1 MEEIKNSVNTGIN
14 TIHAVG
20 VKKTFGDNEVLRG
33 VDLDVAPGEVIA
45 VIGPSGSGKSTLLR
59 CLIGLETV
67 SDGSIFIDGLPFVE
81 NGRYVPEKKAKQVR
95 SGMGM
100 VFQSF
105 NLFSHMSVRKNMILP
120 PTLAGRMNKE
130 QALEKAQALLAQV
143 GLSDKLDAMPSEL
156 SGGQKQR
163 VAIAR
168 TMMMDPEI
176 VLFDEPTSALDPE
189 LTGEVLAVMKE
200 LAEAKMTMIIVTHE
214 MAFARDVASRIVFMD
229 EGVVSES
236 GTPEQVFS
244 DPCPRLRTFLR
255 GFSL

>member
-59 CLIGLETV
+59 CLI
-67 SDGSIFIDGLPFVE
+67 
-81 NGRYVPEKKAKQVR
+81 
-95 SGMGM
+95 

-229 EGVVSES
+229 EGVISES

>member
-67 SDGSIFIDGLPFVE
+67 SDGSIFIDGQPFVE

-156 SGGQKQR
+156 SGGY
-163 VAIAR
+163 
-168 TMMMDPEI
+168 
-176 VLFDEPTSALDPE
+176 
-189 LTGEVLAVMKE
+189 
-200 LAEAKMTMIIVTHE
+200 
-214 MAFARDVASRIVFMD
+214 
-229 EGVVSES
+229 
-236 GTPEQVFS
+236 
-244 DPCPRLRTFLR
+244 
-255 GFSL
+255 

>member
-1 MEEIKNSVNTGIN
+1 MDEIKNVN

-20 VKKTFGDNEVLRG
+20 IKKTFGDNEVLRG
-33 VDLDVAPGEVIA
+33 VDLDVSPGEVIA

-59 CLIGLETV
+59 TLIGLETV
-67 SDGSIFIDGLPFVE
+67 TDGSIYIDGQPFVE
-81 NGRYVPEKKAKQVR
+81 NGHYVPDKKAKQIR
-95 SGMGM
+95 RGMGM

-105 NLFSHMSVRKNMILP
+105 NLFAHMTVRKNMILP
-120 PTLAGRMNKE
+120 PVLAGRMNKE
-130 QALEKAQALLAQV
+130 QALEKAKGLLAQV
-143 GLSDKLDAMPSEL
+143 GLSDKLDAMPGQL

-189 LTGEVLAVMKE
+189 LTGEVLAVMKK
-200 LAEAKMTMIIVTHE
+200 LAEAKMTMVIVTHE
-214 MAFARDVASRIVFMD
+214 MAFARDVASRVLFMD
-229 EGVVSES
+229 EGVISES

-244 DPCPRLRTFLR
+244 DPCPRLRAFLR

>member
-14 TIHAVG
+14 TIHAVD

-229 EGVVSES
+229 EGVISES
-236 GTPEQVFS
+236 GTPERVFS

>member
-1 MEEIKNSVNTGIN
+1 MEEIKNSVNTDIN

-20 VKKTFGDNEVLRG
+20 IKKTFGDNEVLRG

-200 LAEAKMTMIIVTHE
+200 LAEAKMTMVIVTHE

-229 EGVVSES
+229 EGVISES

>member
-45 VIGPSGSGKSTLLR
+45 VIGPS
-59 CLIGLETV
+59 
-67 SDGSIFIDGLPFVE
+67 IFIDGQPFVE

-229 EGVVSES
+229 EGVISES

>member
-1 MEEIKNSVNTGIN
+1 M
-14 TIHAVG
+14 
-20 VKKTFGDNEVLRG
+20 LRG

-229 EGVVSES
+229 EGVISES

>member
-130 QALEKAQALLAQV
+130 QALEKAQALLAQIGRAHV
-143 GLSDKLDAMPSEL
+143 
-156 SGGQKQR
+156 
-163 VAIAR
+163 
-168 TMMMDPEI
+168 
-176 VLFDEPTSALDPE
+176 
-189 LTGEVLAVMKE
+189 
-200 LAEAKMTMIIVTHE
+200 
-214 MAFARDVASRIVFMD
+214 
-229 EGVVSES
+229 
-236 GTPEQVFS
+236 
-244 DPCPRLRTFLR
+244 
-255 GFSL
+255 